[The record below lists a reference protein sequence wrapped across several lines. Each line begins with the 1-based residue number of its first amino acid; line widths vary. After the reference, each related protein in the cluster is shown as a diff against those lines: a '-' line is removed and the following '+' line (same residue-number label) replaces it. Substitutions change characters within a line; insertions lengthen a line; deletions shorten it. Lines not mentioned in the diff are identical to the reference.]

1 MIFRSFHWFR
11 PFSVL
16 FVCIFMLIAPRVF
29 SSTSVHSGPCERGL
43 FKCLVVSAAAL
54 GAPLVSA
61 SLATFCLNGYV
72 WCKNYYPE

>member
-1 MIFRSFHWFR
+1 MKFRMCIMLFLVPLMLSA
-11 PFSVL
+11 PSAFSHN
-16 FVCIFMLIAPRVF
+16 AD
-29 SSTSVHSGPCERGL
+29 HSGPCERGL

-61 SLATFCLNGYV
+61 SLATFCVNGYV